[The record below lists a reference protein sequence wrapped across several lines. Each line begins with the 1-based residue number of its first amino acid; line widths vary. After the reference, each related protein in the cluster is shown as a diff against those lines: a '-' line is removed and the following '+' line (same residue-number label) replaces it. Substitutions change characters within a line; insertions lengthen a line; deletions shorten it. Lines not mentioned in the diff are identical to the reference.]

1 MDQHRPE
8 VADVFRSYGVAYL
21 DQYPASSEQR
31 RVLNDI
37 ATCKTAALGGH
48 KARCDQCGHEKIFYN
63 SCGNR
68 HCPKCQ
74 GAARAEWLADRTSEL
89 LDTSYFHVV
98 FTVPEALGPLAL
110 QNKEVLYG
118 ILFRAAS
125 ETLLRIA
132 SDPKHLGAQIG
143 FLAVLH
149 TWGQRIDHHPHL
161 HCVVPGGGLS
171 PDRTRWIPA
180 RESFFLPVRVLSR
193 LFRGK
198 FLAYLR
204 DAIKNGRLKFH
215 GKLAELQDESEYEP
229 FLRALS
235 RTEWVVYSK
244 PPFGGPKQV
253 LKYLARYTHR
263 VAISDQRLVSLEDG
277 KVTFRYKDYRCGNVQ
292 RTMTVTAIEF
302 IRRFLQHVLPAS
314 FHRIR
319 YFGFMANRARK
330 KNIALARSLLN
341 AQTADRCETDPQ
353 PQSPT
358 ADSPETEIIGNA
370 KEHLC
375 PVCKKGHLV
384 IVETIEPDFSA
395 DTAVPLVSIDTS

>member
-1 MDQHRPE
+1 MDDHRPE
-8 VADVFRSYGVAYL
+8 VADVFRSYGAAFL
-21 DQYPASSEQR
+21 DRYPASRDQR
-31 RVLNDI
+31 RVLKDI
-37 ATCKTAALGGH
+37 SACKTAALGGH
-48 KARCDQCGHEKIFYN
+48 KARCDRCGHEKIFYN
-63 SCGNR
+63 SCRNR

-74 GAARAEWLADRTSEL
+74 GAARAGWLADRTSEL
-89 LDTSYFHVV
+89 LKTPYFHVV
-98 FTVPEALGPLAL
+98 FTLPETLGPLAL

-132 SDPKHLGAQIG
+132 GDPKHLGAQIG

-149 TWGQRIDHHPHL
+149 TWGQRLDHHPHL

-171 PDRTRWIPA
+171 LDRTRWISA
-180 RESFFLPVRVLSR
+180 RGSFFLPVRVLSR

-204 DAIKNGRLKFH
+204 DALLQGPLNFH
-215 GKLAELQDESEYEP
+215 GKLAGLHDASKWEC

-235 RTEWVVYSK
+235 QSEWVVYSK

-263 VAISDQRLVSLEDG
+263 VAISDQRLVSVQDG
-277 KVTFRYKDYRCGNVQ
+277 KVTFRYKDYRCGNIQ
-292 RTMTVTAIEF
+292 RTMTLEATEF

-319 YFGFMANRARK
+319 YFGFLANRARK
-330 KNIALARSLLN
+330 KNIALARSLLG
-341 AQTADRCETDPQ
+341 AETADRVSTAPEPGA
-353 PQSPT
+353 PA
-358 ADSPETEIIGNA
+358 ADSAEIESNVNA

-375 PVCKKGHLV
+375 PACKKGHLV
-384 IVETIEPDFSA
+384 IVEMIEPCFGSDA
-395 DTAVPLVSIDTS
+395 KVRLAGINTS